1 MSAPTR
7 MRLELKGGPKDGML
21 LDADLVTMS
30 VFVHHASNAFALDGL
45 VAGVKAEDQAAYGV
59 TEQKCVNEECK
70 GNGSRYAVFTPPAK
84 AK

>member
-1 MSAPTR
+1 
-7 MRLELKGGPKDGML
+7 MRVELKGGPKDGML

-30 VFVHHASNAFALDGL
+30 IFVHHGSHASSNAFALDGL
-45 VAGVKAEDQAAYGV
+45 VAGVKAKDQAAYGV